1 AWLAGLAERPVRPAH
16 SAAEV
21 LARLDGRLPAGP
33 SDPVAVVDALV
44 EAVGGGL
51 TATGS
56 PRFFGYVVGG
66 TLPAA
71 LAADLLAV
79 VWDQNAALAS
89 LSPAASAAE
98 TVAGRWVAELLGLPV
113 DVSVGFTTGTQMAH
127 VTALAA
133 ARQRVLADAGWDV
146 AADGLTGAPPV
157 RVLAG
162 ADRHATV
169 DAALR
174 LLGFG
179 TRAIVEVATDALGR
193 MRPDALRAALDATAP
208 ARRPTIVIAQ
218 AGEINTGVF
227 DPLAEI
233 CALAHAHGAW
243 VHVDGAF
250 GLWAAVS
257 ASAARRALVAG
268 AELADSW
275 ATDGHKWLNVPYDC
289 GIALVADRAAHRRA
303 MSASADYFV
312 LDSAGQLDPVDW
324 TPEFSRRA
332 RALAVYAALRS
343 LGHAGLRDLV
353 DRCCDLADHAATRL
367 AALPGVTVL
376 NATGDRGGPGPLVAL
391 NQVLIRVDDPRPA
404 DRAHDPGQAGSAAR
418 GDRLTRRVTAAVTA
432 GGEAYVTGTVWRG
445 RAAMR
450 LSVSNWATSRREVDR
465 AVAAIAAAVAEAR
478 RPSPATAVATAPHG
492 GVPRAAPRRP
502 ATPIR
507 TAAVSLRSAGPTQR
521 WRCPAGCR
529 GPLGC
534 WRGKPRPSGRSP
546 WRAHPARR
554 CAVRP

>member
-1 AWLAGLAERPVRPAH
+1 MTGDADPVDADPGDALRAALRAAAGHADAWLASLAERPVRPAH
-16 SAAEV
+16 GAAEV

-44 EAVGGGL
+44 EAVGGEL

-98 TVAGRWVAELLGLPV
+98 AVAGRWVAELLGLPSG
-113 DVSVGFTTGTQMAH
+113 VSVGFTTGTQMAH

-179 TRAIVEVATDALGR
+179 TRTIVEVATDGLGR
-193 MRPDALRAALDATAP
+193 MRPGALRAALDADATDAAAADHRTATQ
-208 ARRPTIVIAQ
+208 RPTIVVAQ
-218 AGEINTGVF
+218 AGEINTGAF

-233 CALAHAHGAW
+233 CALARAHGAW

-250 GLWAAVS
+250 GLWAKAS
-257 ASAARRALVAG
+257 ASAPRRALVAG

-289 GIALVADRAAHRRA
+289 GIALVADRTAHRQA

-343 LGHAGLRDLV
+343 LGRSGLRDLV
-353 DRCCDLADHAATRL
+353 DRCCDLADDAATRL

-376 NATGDRGGPGPLVAL
+376 NATGDRGGPRPLVAL
-391 NQVLIRVDDPRPA
+391 NQVLIRVDDPSPA
-404 DRAHDPGQAGSAAR
+404 AGRAHDPRPAVGTAAR

-450 LSVSNWATSRREVDR
+450 LSVSNWATTRREIDR
-465 AVAAIAAAVAEAR
+465 AVAAIAEAIADATAEAR
-478 RPSPATAVATAPHG
+478 RGPVRPGTVTVPAMAGPARPPRPRDADPHPG
-492 GVPRAAPRRP
+492 GVP
-502 ATPIR
+502 
-507 TAAVSLRSAGPTQR
+507 L
-521 WRCPAGCR
+521 
-529 GPLGC
+529 
-534 WRGKPRPSGRSP
+534 
-546 WRAHPARR
+546 
-554 CAVRP
+554 